1 MLPSEDVAAAVFAL
15 LAPLYGGSK
24 SPLKTLSRAIQ
35 PAAQM
40 QADQCPAIFQ
50 VQMGQFPDAATREL
64 GGQLARLM
72 VFEWFVYAAGDSTTD
87 TPASAQ
93 LNNLVDLAIGQI
105 PTDDGVTPPV
115 PFLVDEVPCPIWW
128 EPEIAYME
136 AVPGVS
142 QMSIA
147 RIEIKVKVPPAFPA

>member
-15 LAPLYGGSK
+15 LAPLSGGSK
-24 SPLKTLSRAIQ
+24 SPVVTLSRAVQ

-40 QADQCPAIFQ
+40 QANQCPAIFQ
-50 VQMGQFPDAATREL
+50 MQLGQFPDASTRQL
-64 GGQLARLM
+64 GGQLARIM
-72 VFEWFVYAAGDSTTD
+72 VFEWFIYAAGDSSTA
-87 TPASAQ
+87 TPASTQ
-93 LNNLVDLAIGQI
+93 LNNLVDLALGQI
-105 PTDDGVTPPV
+105 PTDDGETPAV

-147 RIEIKVKVPPAFPA
+147 RIEVKVKVPPAVLA